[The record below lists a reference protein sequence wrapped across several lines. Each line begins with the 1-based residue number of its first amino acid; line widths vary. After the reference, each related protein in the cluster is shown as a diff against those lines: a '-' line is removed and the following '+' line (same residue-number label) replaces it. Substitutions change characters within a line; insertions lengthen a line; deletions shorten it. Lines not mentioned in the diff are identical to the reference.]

1 MKTFQLTL
9 TVIYIVTQLTLF
21 TFVAITILQS

>member
-9 TVIYIVTQLTLF
+9 DVFEIEN
-21 TFVAITILQS
+21 